1 MCLSRVAAASA
12 AAFKE
17 MKQRRFRC
25 LSGWSLNANE
35 PSDVCALQWLPSAVV
50 ESVHK
55 LDVIIGSKASYKE
68 VFKPEN
74 ISLRNK

>member
-1 MCLSRVAAASA
+1 MLFSA
-12 AAFKE
+12 AAFEE
-17 MKQRRFRC
+17 MKQRGFRFP
-25 LSGWSLNANE
+25 LPPLNVSE
-35 PSDVCALQWLPSAVV
+35 PSYVCGFPMLPRAVV

-55 LDVIIGSKASYKE
+55 LDVIIGSKTSYKE

>member
-1 MCLSRVAAASA
+1 
-12 AAFKE
+12 
-17 MKQRRFRC
+17 MKQRRC
-25 LSGWSLNANE
+25 WYLSVWSVNANE
-35 PSDVCALQWLPSAVV
+35 PSDDCGLQRLPRAVV

-74 ISLRNK
+74 VSLRNK

>member
-1 MCLSRVAAASA
+1 
-12 AAFKE
+12 
-17 MKQRRFRC
+17 MKQRGFGY
-25 LSGWSLNANE
+25 LSGWSFNANG
-35 PSDVCALQWLPSAVV
+35 PSDVCDFQWLPRAVV

>member
-1 MCLSRVAAASA
+1 MKTQISRLVPFGSHDTISVPEI
-12 AAFKE
+12 FL
-17 MKQRRFRC
+17 FI
-25 LSGWSLNANE
+25 SVFSLR
-35 PSDVCALQWLPSAVV
+35 AVV

-55 LDVIIGSKASYKE
+55 LDVIIGGKSSYRE

>member
-1 MCLSRVAAASA
+1 MNV
-12 AAFKE
+12 
-17 MKQRRFRC
+17 
-25 LSGWSLNANE
+25 NE
-35 PSDVCALQWLPSAVV
+35 TPDVCDLQWLPRAVV

>member
-1 MCLSRVAAASA
+1 
-12 AAFKE
+12 
-17 MKQRRFRC
+17 MKQRRFWY
-25 LSGWSLNANE
+25 LSGWSLNAHE
-35 PSDVCALQWLPSAVV
+35 LPDVCDLQRLPRAVV

>member
-1 MCLSRVAAASA
+1 MRTGRLMFVI
-12 AAFKE
+12 F
-17 MKQRRFRC
+17 
-25 LSGWSLNANE
+25 
-35 PSDVCALQWLPSAVV
+35 QWLPRAVV

>member
-1 MCLSRVAAASA
+1 MPPMAVS
-12 AAFKE
+12 
-17 MKQRRFRC
+17 
-25 LSGWSLNANE
+25 E
-35 PSDVCALQWLPSAVV
+35 PSDVCGFFPTLPRAVV

>member
-1 MCLSRVAAASA
+1 MVFS
-12 AAFKE
+12 
-17 MKQRRFRC
+17 
-25 LSGWSLNANE
+25 SLAT
-35 PSDVCALQWLPSAVV
+35 LHRAVV

-55 LDVIIGSKASYKE
+55 LDVIIGSKSSYRE

>member
-1 MCLSRVAAASA
+1 MLFS
-12 AAFKE
+12 
-17 MKQRRFRC
+17 
-25 LSGWSLNANE
+25 SL
-35 PSDVCALQWLPSAVV
+35 PTSIRAVV

-55 LDVIIGSKASYKE
+55 LDVIIGSKSSYRE

>member
-1 MCLSRVAAASA
+1 MTLVSLLRNICVFIISRLSL
-12 AAFKE
+12 
-17 MKQRRFRC
+17 FR
-25 LSGWSLNANE
+25 
-35 PSDVCALQWLPSAVV
+35 AVV

-55 LDVIIGSKASYKE
+55 LDVIIAGKSSYRE

>member
-1 MCLSRVAAASA
+1 M
-12 AAFKE
+12 
-17 MKQRRFRC
+17 
-25 LSGWSLNANE
+25 SLLIPPLTITSYSHAIITV
-35 PSDVCALQWLPSAVV
+35 SCVLRAVV

-55 LDVIIGSKASYKE
+55 LDVIIGSKSSYRE